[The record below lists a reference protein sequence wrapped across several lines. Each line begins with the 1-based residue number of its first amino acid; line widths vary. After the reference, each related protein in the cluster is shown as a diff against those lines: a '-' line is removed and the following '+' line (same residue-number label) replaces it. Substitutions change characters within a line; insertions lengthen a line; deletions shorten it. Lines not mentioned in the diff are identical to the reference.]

1 MKVSHTHKGFI
12 SLSCNVTYISAH
24 ESIIEREKSG
34 FTKTSSRAMFFPDE
48 LLLALIGVD
57 SLSINLTGL
66 RIISL
71 LLSSVTFRS
80 LFVFGLNGQLG
91 LFQPDI
97 PRFGSKSL
105 VQINSKL
112 QIIGRSS
119 LLTYDK
125 RKKKKIEIFKKSCF
139 LGMRNCIYRNNLEYF
154 FRVFSCS
161 QHD

>member
-1 MKVSHTHKGFI
+1 M
-12 SLSCNVTYISAH
+12 TYISAH

-34 FTKTSSRAMFFPDE
+34 FTKTSSRTMFFPDE

-80 LFVFGLNGQLG
+80 LFGLNGQLG

-97 PRFGSKSL
+97 PRFGSKN
-105 VQINSKL
+105 IEA
-112 QIIGRSS
+112 SS
-119 LLTYDK
+119 
-125 RKKKKIEIFKKSCF
+125 
-139 LGMRNCIYRNNLEYF
+139 N
-154 FRVFSCS
+154 
-161 QHD
+161 